1 MAFLYYGIEKM
12 NNQKRQAGFTLIELM
27 IVIAIIGILMA
38 YAIPAYR
45 DYTVRSKRGECNAL
59 VDGIKT
65 PYALFKYETGGFA
78 TATVDVGFAALAS
91 TYVTGV
97 TFTSSAGSG
106 TVICAFDDAVAG
118 TGTVTWTAVYTANDA
133 NIIWL
138 CADTNTTASQRVC
151 PK

>member
-1 MAFLYYGIEKM
+1 M

-45 DYTVRSKRGECNAL
+45 DYTVRSKRGECNSL
-59 VDGIKT
+59 IDGIKT
-65 PYALFKYETGGFA
+65 PLAQFKYETGAFPTG
-78 TATVDVGFAALAS
+78 TADVGFAALAS

-97 TFTSSAGSG
+97 TFANGAGSG
-106 TVICAFDDAVAG
+106 TVTCAFDDAVAG
-118 TGTVTWTAVYTANDA
+118 TGTVVWTATYTAGDA
-133 NIIWL
+133 NIMWS
-138 CADTNTTASQRVC
+138 CVDDATPSSQRVC